1 MKINSFDLKSA
12 VITALQEDIGKEDVT
27 AQLLDAELM
36 VDAEIINREAMLLC
50 GIPWVDAVFNEV
62 DPWIAIH
69 WHFKEGEWVD
79 RPSVLCHIE
88 GSAKSILTAERT
100 ALNFLQ
106 TLSATAT
113 QTHEYVKRL
122 KNTKTRLLDTR
133 KTIPGLRMAQKY
145 AVHTAGGV
153 NHRMGLYDAYLI
165 KENHIKACGSISKA
179 IDLAKQSGNG
189 LFIEVEVETLEQLE
203 EAFKANPHRIL
214 LDNFTLQGLKEA
226 VAMKSKLNGC
236 KLEASGNI
244 TLKTIAS
251 IAETGVD
258 YVSIGAIT
266 KSIQAID
273 LSLLIRETL

>member
-1 MKINSFDLKSA
+1 
-12 VITALQEDIGKEDVT
+12 
-27 AQLLDAELM
+27 
-36 VDAEIINREAMLLC
+36 MLLC

-62 DPWIAIH
+62 DPWISIH
-69 WHFKEGEWVD
+69 WHFKEGEWINT
-79 RPSVLCHIE
+79 PNVLCHIE

-113 QTHEYVKRL
+113 QTFEYVKVL
-122 KNTKTRLLDTR
+122 ENTKTRLLDTR
-133 KTIPGLRMAQKY
+133 KTLPGLRMAQKY

-165 KENHIKACGSISKA
+165 KENHIKASGSISKA
-179 IDLAKQSGNG
+179 IELAKQAGNG
-189 LFIEVEVETLEQLE
+189 LFIEVEVENREQLE
-203 EAFKANPHRIL
+203 EAFQAKPHRIL
-214 LDNFTLQGLKEA
+214 LDNFSIQGLKEA
-226 VAMKSKLNGC
+226 VALKAKLKGC
-236 KLEASGNI
+236 ELEASGGI
-244 TLKTIAS
+244 TLKNIAS